1 MFSRGKTTKQ
11 ASLSVA
17 AGGMLAITMLTA
29 LPGLLSA
36 REPSGEL
43 LMQVTRDS
51 EQRSVVS
58 FKTTD
63 PDAQGATVATFV
75 FSSPKGFLG
84 PSNNPSDQS
93 GFSNTEKTLF
103 GVNYQ
108 PATKSSFVYLFL
120 KTRAGDLLY
129 MKGINPRVARL
140 LRKPWSECARSFL
153 RIESISGR
161 RLSLQ
166 TADFSGS
173 SRKSLRFSVDVSSE
187 GSIRPLK

>member
-1 MFSRGKTTKQ
+1 MLPRGKKTKQ
-11 ASLSVA
+11 ARLSIA
-17 AGGMLAITMLTA
+17 AAGMLAITILTA
-29 LPGLLSA
+29 IPGLLPA
-36 REPSGEL
+36 REPSGAL
-43 LMQVTRDS
+43 LMLVTRDS

-58 FKTTD
+58 FKTTN
-63 PDAQGATVATFV
+63 PDAQGATVAAFV

-93 GFSNTEKTLF
+93 GFSNMEKTLF

-120 KTRAGDLLY
+120 KTKAGDLLY
-129 MKGINPRVARL
+129 MKSINPRVAQL
-140 LRKPWSECARSFL
+140 LRKPWSESARSFL

-161 RLSLQ
+161 RVSLQ

-173 SRKSLRFSVDVSSE
+173 SRMSLKFSVDVSSE
-187 GSIRPLK
+187 GSIRSAK